1 MYCAWHLYTWAINFF
16 LTFFYLTMFF
26 ILPVP
31 ILTLI
36 ILICLNLAYVADVS
50 ITNLST
56 TFKDRY
62 LLSLF
67 NNADL
72 AFPSVSIGCIGT
84 GDCFQHRSPSPLY
97 TRLLFLSPIPPH
109 PSLINNYDQ
118 IITGGWSLRQVRGA
132 QKTHAGTHR
141 RSRCPQV
148 DSRSE
153 NHRTVTGRSQS
164 TPIIDRDD
172 PHRTHEPLEEM

>member
-1 MYCAWHLYTWAINFF
+1 MYCAWHLYTWAINFY
-16 LTFFYLTMFF
+16 LTFFLPYHVFYLARAYFDLNDF
-26 ILPVP
+26 NLPQS
-31 ILTLI
+31 
-36 ILICLNLAYVADVS
+36 ADVN